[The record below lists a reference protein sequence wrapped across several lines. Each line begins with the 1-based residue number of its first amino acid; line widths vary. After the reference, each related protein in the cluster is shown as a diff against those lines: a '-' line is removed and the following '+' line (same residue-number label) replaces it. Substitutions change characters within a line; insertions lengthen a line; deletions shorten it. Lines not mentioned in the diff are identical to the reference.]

1 MAYATLSDLVDAFDE
16 VEVLQLSDRDDDG
29 TADADVIALV
39 QERSQSLIDGYLRG
53 RYSLPLS
60 APYPA
65 VILGID
71 CDLQRY
77 FLCDNAV
84 SDRIKDGYDAAMML
98 LKDIASGKVLLPL
111 AVATS
116 GDISGGV
123 TLSAPT
129 RVFSRDTLAGF

>member
-1 MAYATLSDLVDAFDE
+1 MAYATLSDLIDAFDE

-39 QERSQSLIDGYLRG
+39 QDRSQSMIDGYLRG

-84 SDRIKDGYDAAMML
+84 SDRVADAYSAAMTM
-98 LKDIASGKVLLPL
+98 LKDIAAGKLLL
-111 AVATS
+111 SVAAATS
-116 GDISGGV
+116 GDVSGGV
-123 TLSAPT
+123 AFSAPA
-129 RVFSRDTLAGF
+129 RVFSRDTMAGF